1 MVDWLAVK
9 TEYVTTA
16 TSYRELA
23 RKYGVSRKTI
33 ADRGKAGNWVR
44 ERGQYRD
51 ESTSKIKAAAAEGQ
65 AERAVRFVSV
75 ADRLLEKIEAIA
87 DADGAQTMT
96 PKDIRALTAAMLDLK
111 DIMDIRSKADTREQE
126 ARIANL
132 ERQAR
137 AEVDK
142 DNVVTVRLMDG
153 LDEFAG

>member
-51 ESTSKIKAAAAEGQ
+51 ESTSKMKAAAAEGQ
-65 AERAVRFVSV
+65 VERAVRFASV
-75 ADRLLEKIEAIA
+75 ADRLLAKIEYIV

-96 PKDIRALTAAMLDLK
+96 PKDIRALTAAMGELK
-111 DIMDIRSKADTREQE
+111 EIMDIRSKADTREQE

-137 AEVDK
+137 ADVDK
-142 DNVVTVRLMDG
+142 DQVVTVRLMDG

>member
-16 TSYRELA
+16 IGYRELSKKH
-23 RKYGVSRKTI
+23 RIRYKTL
-33 ADRGKAGNWVR
+33 ADRAKAEGWVEAR
-44 ERGQYRD
+44 HQYR
-51 ESTSKIKAAAAEGQ
+51 EKAITEAENAMAAQYAARIVKFQG
-65 AERAVRFVSV
+65 V
-75 ADRLLEKIEAIA
+75 ADRLLEKIEDIS
-87 DADGAQTMT
+87 DADGAQPMT

-111 DIMDIRSKADTREQE
+111 EIMDIRSKADAREQE

-137 AEVDK
+137 ADVDK
-142 DNVVTVRLMDG
+142 DQVVTVRLMDG

>member
-51 ESTSKIKAAAAEGQ
+51 ESTSKMKAAASHGQ
-65 AERAVRFVSV
+65 AERAARFVSA
-75 ADRLLEKIEAIA
+75 ADKLLWKIEEIVESEN
-87 DADGAQTMT
+87 AQPLT
-96 PKDIRALTAAMLDLK
+96 PKDIRALTAAMGELK
-111 DIMDIRSKADTREQE
+111 DIMDIRSKADIREQE

-137 AEVDK
+137 SDVDK
-142 DNVVTVRLMDG
+142 EQVVTVRLMDG
-153 LDEFAG
+153 LEEFAG